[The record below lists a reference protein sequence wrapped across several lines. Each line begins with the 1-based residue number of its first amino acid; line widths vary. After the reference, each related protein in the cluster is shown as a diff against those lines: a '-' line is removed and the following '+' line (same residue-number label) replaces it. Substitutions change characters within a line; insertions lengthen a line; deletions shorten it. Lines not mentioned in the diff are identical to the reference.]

1 LPNID
6 PELLIQRQEAL
17 QATKFSSL
25 RLQITG
31 VTDLGNDVESILEL
45 GPGSGFFSTNS
56 RMLGY
61 NTSTAD
67 IDPDYSP
74 DYLGDIR
81 ELKISEKFDLVA
93 SFEVLQ
99 HLPFDDVGEMIKKLA
114 ALSNKYVFLSV
125 PSRVHYVKFGIALP
139 AFLTPRGLGFGWLYG
154 WKSAMFTWEWP
165 LRSYPPP
172 ETWQDRK
179 DYWKPHYWEAG
190 RKQYP
195 KKRVLAEIK
204 NAGLE
209 VIWARHNPDHPHYF
223 FIMAKKVS

>member
-1 LPNID
+1 LSKID

-25 RLQITG
+25 RLQVTG
-31 VTDLGNDVESILEL
+31 VTELRANVSSILEL
-45 GPGSGFFSTNS
+45 GPGSGFFSTTT

-61 NTSTAD
+61 STSTAD
-67 IDPDYSP
+67 IDPDYNP

-81 ELKISEKFDLVA
+81 KIEIPEKFDLVA

-99 HLPFDDVGEMIKKLA
+99 HLPFEDAGEMIKKLA
-114 ALSNKYVFLSV
+114 DLSNKYVFLSV
-125 PSRVHYVKFGIALP
+125 PSRVHYLRIGLALP
-139 AFLTPRGLGFGWLYG
+139 AFLTPRRLGMNWLYG
-154 WKSAMFTWEWP
+154 WRSKLITWEWP
-165 LRSYPPP
+165 RRSYPPA
-172 ETWQDRK
+172 ETWAERE

-195 KKRVLAEIK
+195 KKRFLAEVE

-209 VIWARHNPDHPHYF
+209 ILWTRHNPDHPHHF
-223 FIMAKKVS
+223 FVMAQKR